1 MGGEMI
7 EIDERAWP
15 IVIFTFR
22 GAVSPRELEDYLTA
36 SDRILATG
44 ARYGG
49 IVLAADVKPFDGP
62 LIRRQAAW
70 IKEHEPA
77 LRKQSVGVALVLDSP
92 MMRGMLRAI
101 LWLQPMPQPH
111 TVLASRAEA
120 WAWVGARLSQCGLEV
135 PSPATA

>member
-1 MGGEMI
+1 MI
-7 EIDERAWP
+7 EIDERSWP

-22 GAVSPRELEDYLTA
+22 GAVTAGELEDYLTA
-36 SDRILATG
+36 SERILAKG

-49 IVLAADVKPFDGP
+49 IVLVADLKPFDGP
-62 LIRRQAAW
+62 LIRRQATW

-101 LWLQPMPQPH
+101 LWLEPMPQPH
-111 TVLASRAEA
+111 AVLASQAEA
-120 WAWVGARLSQCGLEV
+120 WAWVSARLSQHGIEV
-135 PSPATA
+135 PSPAMT